1 MTHNNW
7 PTVKL
12 GNLITRAKSQTAGSK
27 EYPVLSMTME
37 HGMVLQKERFKKR
50 IAGKN
55 TEKYKV
61 VENGQLVVGF
71 PIDEGVLDF
80 QTLVQAGI
88 VSPAYKIWELKDS
101 SVCNLNYLRRYL
113 RSNIAISYYRA
124 RLQGTTARRRS
135 LTDQAF
141 LQLPVPLP
149 PLEEQRR
156 IAEMLDATSRMIE
169 TTKTVED
176 NLENFAK
183 AAYSE
188 FFSGF
193 ESPEVLLT
201 EVGKSKDA
209 IKCGPFGTQ
218 LKQADFQTQGVP
230 LIGIKSVNSRFE
242 LSPWEFLAREKA
254 EQLASY
260 DVRPGDILMTR
271 KGTIGNCSL
280 YPRSLPH
287 GIMHS
292 DLLRIRVDNPHINPV
307 FLLHQLHYDHGIQSQ
322 IRKLSPGAV
331 MPGINVG
338 KLKKLKIRVPPIE
351 FQERF
356 AKVIQASD
364 QTRAIVR
371 AKLKALIEL
380 QASLY
385 ARAFNG
391 KL

>member
-1 MTHNNW
+1 
-7 PTVKL
+7 
-12 GNLITRAKSQTAGSK
+12 
-27 EYPVLSMTME
+27 
-37 HGMVLQKERFKKR
+37 
-50 IAGKN
+50 
-55 TEKYKV
+55 
-61 VENGQLVVGF
+61 
-71 PIDEGVLDF
+71 
-80 QTLVQAGI
+80 
-88 VSPAYKIWELKDS
+88 
-101 SVCNLNYLRRYL
+101 
-113 RSNIAISYYRA
+113 
-124 RLQGTTARRRS
+124 
-135 LTDQAF
+135 
-141 LQLPVPLP
+141 
-149 PLEEQRR
+149 
-156 IAEMLDATSRMIE
+156 MLDATSRMIE

-260 DVRPGDILMTR
+260 DVRHGDILMTR

-307 FLLHQLHYDHGIQSQ
+307 FLLHQLHYDHCIQSQ

-380 QASLY
+380 QSSLSS
-385 ARAFNG
+385 RAFSAE
-391 KL
+391 L

>member
-1 MTHNNW
+1 MTKEQW

-12 GNLITRAKSQTAGSK
+12 GDLYRKTRSTDPRKNPDHEYKLFSIPAYDSAKPERVQGRDVGSTKTILESGDVLLSKIVPHIQRVWVIAEAQNAIGSSEWIVLNDNRFDPDYLRHYLFSK
-27 EYPVLSMTME
+27 EFHKRFLLTVAGVGGSLS
-37 HGMVLQKERFKKR
+37 
-50 IAGKN
+50 
-55 TEKYKV
+55 
-61 VENGQLVVGF
+61 
-71 PIDEGVLDF
+71 
-80 QTLVQAGI
+80 
-88 VSPAYKIWELKDS
+88 
-101 SVCNLNYLRRYL
+101 
-113 RSNIAISYYRA
+113 RA
-124 RLQGTTARRRS
+124 RPSAAARIEI
-135 LTDQAF
+135 
-141 LQLPVPLP
+141 PLP

-307 FLLHQLHYDHGIQSQ
+307 FLLHQLHYDHCIQSQ

-351 FQERF
+351 IQERF

-380 QASLY
+380 QSSLS
-385 ARAFNG
+385 ARAFSAE
-391 KL
+391 L

>member
-12 GNLITRAKSQTAGSK
+12 GDVASLEFGAPFKSKQFNEERIGL
-27 EYPVLSMTME
+27 PVARIRD
-37 HGMVLQKERFKKR
+37 VKR
-50 IAGKN
+50 RYSETFYEGPFE
-55 TEKYKV
+55 EKYLL
-61 VENGQLVVGF
+61 ENGDLLVGMDGEFNIARWQGGKALLNQRVCRIGKH
-71 PIDEGVLDF
+71 PNPCVLPMY
-80 QTLVQAGI
+80 LYYCL
-88 VSPAYKIWELKDS
+88 PRHLKVIEERKSFVTVKHLSAKD
-101 SVCNLNYLRRYL
+101 L
-113 RSNIAISYYRA
+113 RSIEI
-124 RLQGTTARRRS
+124 
-135 LTDQAF
+135 
-141 LQLPVPLP
+141 PLP

-307 FLLHQLHYDHGIQSQ
+307 FLLHQLHYDHCIQSQ

-380 QASLY
+380 QSSLS
-385 ARAFNG
+385 ARAFSG
-391 KL
+391 EL